1 MLLQECRGRKVV
13 KERKLLEVHIE
24 KGMRHNQKIT
34 FHGEVKIASKEATR
48 GMDSCV
54 DSHGGTPIPSLRA

>member
-1 MLLQECRGRKVV
+1 MLQECRGRKVV

-34 FHGEVKIASKEATR
+34 FHGEVQQAT
-48 GMDSCV
+48 CV
-54 DSHGGTPIPSLRA
+54 MVMIGWLCA